1 MKKSKPESIK
11 AASLRKNAEG
21 QLQKQKGESLK
32 DLSVQNVQSLVH
44 ELQVHQ
50 IELEMQNEEL
60 RSAQVLLEEARS
72 KYSDLYEFAPVGYF
86 TLDKKGLILDAN
98 LKCATLL
105 GTGKSALLRTPFLRY
120 VSRDEQDKYY
130 FYRKNIFETKPQQSC
145 ELKMQKKDGAI
156 FYVQLECMP
165 VQGNKDTDIQLR
177 IIMNEVTERRKM
189 EETMKKLV
197 HHDALTGLPN
207 RTLFAD
213 HLNLSLSQ
221 ASRSGNMAAV
231 FYLDL
236 DNFKTI
242 NDSLGHSIGDQ
253 LLKAAAKRLQSCLRE
268 SDTVARL
275 GGDEFVILLP
285 VITHADQTVVTVTKI
300 ISAFQELFEIG
311 DHKLQVTVSVGISF
325 YPQDGKDADTLL
337 KNADIAMYKSKELG
351 KGSYRFYNPAMNS
364 KYVKSRKLESRLH
377 KGIKSKQSLN
387 INPSFPC
394 KPANSRCFKHRN
406 NRQTKS

>member
-1 MKKSKPESIK
+1 MKRSKPELIK
-11 AASLRKNAEG
+11 ATSLRKKAEG
-21 QLQKQKGESLK
+21 QLRKQKGKSLK

-60 RSAQVLLEEARS
+60 RNAQVLLEEARS

-86 TLDKKGLILDAN
+86 TLDKMGLILDAN
-98 LKCATLL
+98 LKGATLL
-105 GTGKSALLRTPFLRY
+105 GLEKSALRRTLFSRF

-130 FYRKNIFETKPQQSC
+130 FCRKNIFETRTQQTC
-145 ELKMQKKDGAI
+145 ELKMHKKDGAI
-156 FYVQLECMP
+156 FYAQLECMP
-165 VQGNKDTDIQLR
+165 VQVNKDSDIQLR
-177 IIMNEVTERRKM
+177 IVMNEVTERRKM
-189 EETMKKLV
+189 EETIKNLA

-231 FYLDL
+231 LYLDL

-242 NDSLGHSIGDQ
+242 NDSMGHSTGDQ
-253 LLKAAAKRLQSCLRE
+253 LLKAAANRLQSCLRE

-300 ISAFQELFEIG
+300 ISAFQKLFEIG
-311 DHKLQVTVSVGISF
+311 DHKLQVTVSAGTSF
-325 YPQDGKDADTLL
+325 YPLDGKDADTLL
-337 KNADIAMYKSKELG
+337 KNADIAMYKAKALG
-351 KGSYRFYNPAMNS
+351 KDSYQFYNSAMNS
-364 KYVKSRKLESRLH
+364 KYVKSRKLEFRLH

-387 INPSFPC
+387 INPSLPS
-394 KPANSRCFKHRN
+394 KPANSRCFRHRN